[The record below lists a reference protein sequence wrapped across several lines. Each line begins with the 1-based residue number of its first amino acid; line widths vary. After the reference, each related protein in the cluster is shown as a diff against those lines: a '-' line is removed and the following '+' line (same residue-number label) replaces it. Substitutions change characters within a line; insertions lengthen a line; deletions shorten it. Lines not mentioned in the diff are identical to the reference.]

1 MRIHFWNL
9 FFLIFYVVLF
19 VLGLEWL
26 AQTNKL
32 VSWVP
37 LGDFVLMA
45 LAVHRLVR
53 LFTYD
58 AITHFMREWFAEEDD
73 RTLRGTIGVLIN
85 CPWCTGLW
93 FALIVMFGY
102 FATPYAWYAI
112 LVLALAAVGTFL
124 QLMANWAGNVAGLR
138 KLEVEKLKRE
148 LD

>member
-1 MRIHFWNL
+1 MRIRIHFWNL

-73 RTLRGTIGVLIN
+73 NVKSEGYEPLKVGFVPLT
-85 CPWCTGLW
+85 
-93 FALIVMFGY
+93 FYIV
-102 FATPYAWYAI
+102 I
-112 LVLALAAVGTFL
+112 LVSQKPRGVFFRHCVRYVIHTDSIAEKMASCHFL
-124 QLMANWAGNVAGLR
+124 
-138 KLEVEKLKRE
+138 
-148 LD
+148 